1 MKKSKGRL
9 LGAGKYLRLW
19 DREGWEYVERHGI
32 RGVVAIVAITDDRR
46 LVLVEQ
52 LRPALEAR
60 VIELPAGLVGDQ
72 AGAEHEDLA
81 VAAQRELLEET
92 GYAAGR
98 LELLFHAPLAS
109 GLSSSLIT
117 FYRAY
122 DLARAHAGGG
132 DETEDIVVHEVPL
145 AEADDWLAAQ
155 RARGCYV
162 DPRLY
167 VALHLAAQD

>member
-1 MKKSKGRL
+1 MKKSPGRV
-9 LGAGKYLRLW
+9 LGEGKYLRLL
-19 DREGWEYVERHGI
+19 DRDGWEYVERHNVCGI
-32 RGVVAIVAITDDRR
+32 VAIVAITDSRR

-52 LRPALEAR
+52 HRAALDAR
-60 VIELPAGLVGDQ
+60 VIELPAGLVGDL

-81 VAAQRELLEET
+81 VAARRELLEET
-92 GYAAGR
+92 GYEAAR
-98 LELLFHAPLAS
+98 LELVFHGPLAA

-117 FYRAY
+117 YFRARG
-122 DLARAHAGGG
+122 LKKVHAGGG
-132 DETEDIVVHEVPL
+132 DENEEIFVHEVPL
-145 AEADDWLAAQ
+145 ASADAWLAAQ